1 VNTVVGLIDT
11 RSEAEKVVHDL
22 VVEGIERN
30 HIHVVA
36 GDTEPEATT
45 ATGEDTGFRGLLVKL
60 GLLES
65 RRRELGLPAEH
76 IGYYSEGVRRGSYL
90 VTVDV
95 DSEDETDRAVDV
107 LEDHGAVNIE
117 ERAAE
122 WQKSG
127 WSGYG
132 AGKGMADVGTVSTA
146 GTTATVQPAREGE
159 AARIPVV
166 EEELKVGKRAVQKG
180 GVRVYTHVTE
190 QPVSEQVTLREEHV
204 DVQRRPVDRPLSE
217 ADMAAFKEGTI
228 ELTETAEEAVAA
240 KEARVVE
247 EVVVSKGVTE
257 HTETVQDTV
266 RRTDVEVEPLGKGAG
281 TAVHP
286 IAFEDYDTGFR
297 QHYTTHFGSTGEPYA
312 RYEPA
317 YRFGYTLANDPA
329 YSGRDWAAVET
340 DARSQWEKRSV
351 GTWDKMKNAIHH
363 AWDKVRGHR

>member
-1 VNTVVGLIDT
+1 VNTVVGLIES
-11 RSEAEKVVHDL
+11 RSECEKVVHDL
-22 VVEGIERN
+22 VQEGIERN

-45 ATGEDTGFRGLLVKL
+45 ATGEETGFRGLLVKL

-76 IGYYSEGVRRGSYL
+76 IGYYSEGVRRGGYL

-95 DSEDETDRAVDV
+95 DNERETDRAVDV

-117 ERAAE
+117 EKASE

-132 AGKGMADVGTVSTA
+132 AVGQGRADVGTTTQA
-146 GTTATVQPAREGE
+146 TTAPPARESE

-166 EEELKVGKRAVQKG
+166 EEELKVGKRAVRKG
-180 GVRVYTHVTE
+180 GVRVYSHVTE

-204 DVQRRPVDRPLSE
+204 DVQRRPVDRPLGE
-217 ADMAAFKEGTI
+217 ADLEAFKEGSI

-257 HTETVQDTV
+257 HTETVKDTV
-266 RRTDVEVEPLGKGAG
+266 RRTDVEVEQLGGGTQAAG
-281 TAVHP
+281 GRSM
-286 IAFEDYDTGFR
+286 AFEDYDADFR
-297 QHYTTHFGSTGEPYA
+297 QHYTTHFGSTGDPWD

-317 YRFGYTLANDPA
+317 YRYGYTLARD
-329 YSGRDWAAVET
+329 SIHRDKDWAAVEA
-340 DARSQWEKRSV
+340 DARTEWEKRHA

-363 AWDKVRGHR
+363 AWDKARGRR